1 MKQVEITA
9 YVSDNLDTAIQ
20 ALYQKGF
27 VISHLGRIDDKYL
40 SQTTEPVSED
50 NVLDI
55 LSRSVLL
62 RHIQENDKIYK
73 KITYKK
79 KEYLNGEVLSEE
91 KYTIPCEDLD
101 KAEQLF
107 SALGFRLLVHVGYD
121 VIGMQKGDMRF
132 AFQVVDGLG
141 VMVECESPR
150 DFFNASVA
158 EIKQEKAK
166 LAALLKSVGLNIGA
180 DTDVK
185 KAKELLL
192 KKGRGET
199 YDFIR
204 RKRKQ
209 I

>member
-9 YVSDNLDTAIQ
+9 YVSDDLDTAVQ
-20 ALYQKGF
+20 ALQQQGF
-27 VISHLGRIDDKYL
+27 VVSGRGRVDDKYL
-40 SQTTEPVSED
+40 SQATEPVSED

-55 LSRSVLL
+55 LSRAVLL
-62 RHIQENDKIYK
+62 RHIVDDGKIYK

-79 KEYLNGEVLSEE
+79 KAYLNGEVLSEE

-101 KAEQLF
+101 TAERLF
-107 SALGFRLLVHVGYD
+107 SALGFRLLVKVGYD
-121 VIGMQKGDMRF
+121 VIGMQKGDVRF

-150 DFFNASVA
+150 DFSTASVT
-158 EIKQEKAK
+158 EIKQEKER
-166 LAALLKSVGLNIGA
+166 LADLLKSVGLNIGA

-192 KKGRGET
+192 KT
-199 YDFIR
+199 R
-204 RKRKQ
+204 RRS
-209 I
+209 

>member
-1 MKQVEITA
+1 MKQIEITA
-9 YVSDNLDTAIQ
+9 YLLDDLDTTMQ
-20 ALYQKGF
+20 SLCQKGF
-27 VISHLGRIDDKYL
+27 VISGRGRVDDRYL
-40 SQTTEPVSED
+40 SQATENISEN

-62 RHIQENDKIYK
+62 RHIQDNDKIYK

-91 KYTIPCEDLD
+91 KYTLPCKDLD
-101 KAEQLF
+101 MAERLF
-107 SALGFRLLVHVGYD
+107 SALGFHLLLTVGYD
-121 VIGMQKGDMRF
+121 VIGMEKGDVGF

-150 DFFNASVA
+150 DFSGTTVA
-158 EIKQEKAK
+158 EIKQEKEK
-166 LAALLKSVGLNIGA
+166 LVTLLKSFGLHLGA

-192 KKGRGET
+192 K
-199 YDFIR
+199 IR
-204 RKRKQ
+204 RNL
-209 I
+209 